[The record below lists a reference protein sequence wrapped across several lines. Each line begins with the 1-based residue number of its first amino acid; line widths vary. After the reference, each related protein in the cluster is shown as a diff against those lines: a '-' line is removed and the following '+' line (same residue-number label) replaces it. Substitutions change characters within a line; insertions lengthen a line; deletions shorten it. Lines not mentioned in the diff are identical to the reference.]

1 MRGRSEPSKTNSIF
15 NAIYNYF
22 ISCCGYTL
30 VDVERRPVSDT
41 KLRSVSKT
49 ISWRLTGTFCTFIVS
64 WLILGDITTSGTI
77 AIIQLTFNTVV
88 FYIHER
94 LWNFVKW
101 GKIYG

>member
-15 NAIYNYF
+15 NAIYNYY
-22 ISCCGYTL
+22 ISCCGYNC
-30 VDVERRPVSDT
+30 VDAEHRPVSDT
-41 KLRSVSKT
+41 KLRSISKT
-49 ISWRLTGTFCTFIVS
+49 ISWRITGTLCTFIVS
-64 WLILGDITTSGTI
+64 WLILGDLTVSGTI
-77 AIIQLTFNTVV
+77 AIIQLTLNTVV